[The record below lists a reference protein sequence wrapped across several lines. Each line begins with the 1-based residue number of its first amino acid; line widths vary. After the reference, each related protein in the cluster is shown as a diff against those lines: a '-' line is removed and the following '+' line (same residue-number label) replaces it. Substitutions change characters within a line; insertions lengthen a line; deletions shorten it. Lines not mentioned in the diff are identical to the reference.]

1 MWHDGKLYRYQN
13 KLLCCL
19 MKDSWARDS
28 GEQFKAVP
36 FGSFGCEARLIIAMM
51 QLLKRAIYGDE
62 SKIHDLCL

>member
-1 MWHDGKLYRYQN
+1 
-13 KLLCCL
+13 